1 MKQNALY
8 FLFMWVFIIVGLYT
22 VVVRKPNFYK
32 KYNIVPFWELWMVN
46 PIIFVSALIIVIIQF
61 KLGLIKS

>member
-1 MKQNALY
+1 MKRNALY

-22 VVVRKPNFYK
+22 VVVRKQNFYK

-46 PIIFVSALIIVIIQF
+46 PIIFVSALIIVFILF
-61 KLGLIKS
+61 RLGIYKP